1 LVLTLDVPDQY
12 LIDHEPNE
20 LARRIKLYAALLMF
34 QSAEISAGAATELAG
49 VDRLTFAVECQR
61 HGIAL
66 VDYPAEDLDS
76 ELSALRA
83 KA

>member
-1 LVLTLDVPDQY
+1 MELILDVPDRY

-34 QSAEISAGAATELAG
+34 QSDEISAGAATELAG

-66 VDYPAEDLDS
+66 VDYPVGDLDS

>member
-1 LVLTLDVPDQY
+1 LELILDVPDQY
-12 LIDHEPNE
+12 LIDHEPTE
-20 LARRIKLYAALLMF
+20 LAQRIKLYAALLMF
-34 QSAEISAGAATELAG
+34 QSDEISAGAATELAG
-49 VDRLTFAVECQR
+49 IDRLTFAVECQR